1 MGTFLDPSIP
11 PRPLYLRLKAQS
23 AAISPSP
30 DSEAY
35 QPAPTDRLWLNLQ
48 QALMTALAPFSDAR
62 LAVARA
68 LAQLERQPA
77 PAC

>member
-11 PRPLYLRLKAQS
+11 PRPLYLRLKPQS
-23 AAISPSP
+23 TAISPSP

-35 QPAPTDRLWLNLQ
+35 QPAPSDGFWLNLH
-48 QALMTALAPFSDAR
+48 QALMTALTPFSEAR
-62 LAVARA
+62 LAGARA

-77 PAC
+77 PAS